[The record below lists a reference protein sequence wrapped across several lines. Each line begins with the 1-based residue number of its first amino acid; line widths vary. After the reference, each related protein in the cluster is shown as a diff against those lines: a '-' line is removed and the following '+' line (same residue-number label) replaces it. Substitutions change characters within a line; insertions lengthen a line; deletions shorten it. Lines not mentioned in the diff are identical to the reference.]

1 MKVSKVQAEQNRER
15 VLDVAAKL
23 FRERGFDGIGVA
35 ELMKNAGLTH
45 GGFYGQFDS
54 KEELMAEASDRAF
67 QETIGNW
74 HKIAAFAE
82 QREAGS
88 ALKVITRAYLSKK
101 HCAEPG
107 AGCVMATLGIDA
119 SRQSSTIR
127 HKLTQGFRSLVDLFA
142 GLVSHESEAVKRE
155 KSLAI
160 VASLVGAM
168 VIARAVDDETLSEE
182 VLQAVSKSIL
192 S

>member
-1 MKVSKVQAEQNRER
+1 MKVSKVQAGQNRER

-54 KEELMAEASDRAF
+54 KEELMVEASDRAF
-67 QETIGNW
+67 QQS
-74 HKIAAFAE
+74 IASWYQLADYANA
-82 QREAGS
+82 REAGS

-101 HCAEPG
+101 HRTEPG
-107 AGCVMATLGIDA
+107 LGCVMATLGIDA
-119 SRQSSTIR
+119 SRQSLPIR
-127 HKLTQGFRSLVDLFA
+127 HRLTQGFRSLVDLFA
-142 GLVSHESEAVKRE
+142 GLVAYESEAVKRE

-168 VIARAVDDETLSEE
+168 VIARAVDDEALADE